1 VRKKTLTGAGEPQ
14 SLLTNGFIPDFFYIV
29 QQLIFPIANM
39 KDAKILIA
47 DDDETLCYL
56 LKEELVNE
64 GYRVDVV
71 YDGKFAI
78 EKLKSIP
85 YDIILLDL
93 EMKEVHGETV
103 LEYVMEN
110 HPSTQIIVLTAK
122 SDVRTAIDC
131 IKKGA
136 YDFITKPYEFG
147 QLCVTIERAMEHKDL
162 IVKNKILSSKVSQA
176 YAGSIVGE
184 SEAIKDVI
192 RLAEKA
198 ARSDSNILLEGET
211 GTGKELFAEFIHK
224 NSERASKP
232 FVAINCASLPDQLIE
247 SELFGY
253 EKGAFTDAKTSK
265 QGLVEIADGGT
276 LFLDEIGELSL
287 TLQPKLLRFLENG
300 EFRRIG
306 GVSNLKSNVRVI
318 GATNKN
324 LMEEAENK
332 NFRRDLLFRLNVITL
347 TIPPLRERQ
356 NDVLLLA
363 EYFLRKKSPVRSVK
377 KLSDS
382 ARQALLRY
390 NFPGNVRE
398 LEHMIE
404 RAIIFSDGNVI
415 EPKDLNIP
423 KDDFD
428 FSKFSEDDGDFPT
441 LEELEKIHIKKAL
454 DKFQWNREN
463 TARALGISQ
472 KTLYSKIIKYKLK

>member
-1 VRKKTLTGAGEPQ
+1 
-14 SLLTNGFIPDFFYIV
+14 
-29 QQLIFPIANM
+29 M
-39 KDAKILIA
+39 KDYRILIA

-64 GYRVDVV
+64 GYNVEVV
-71 YDGKFAI
+71 YDGKDAI
-78 EKLKSIP
+78 ESFKKRQ
-85 YDIILLDL
+85 YDVLLLDL
-93 EMKEVHGETV
+93 EMREVHGEKV
-103 LEYVMEN
+103 LNYVKEN

-122 SDVRTAIDC
+122 SDIRTAIDC
-131 IKKGA
+131 IKRGA

-147 QLCVTIERAMEHKDL
+147 QLCVTIERAIEHKNL
-162 IVKNKILSSKVSQA
+162 ILRNKILSSKIEA
-176 YAGSIVGE
+176 DRTNIIGE
-184 SEAIKDVI
+184 SESIKNVI
-192 RLAEKA
+192 RLAERA
-198 ARSDSNILLEGET
+198 AKSDSNILLEGET

-224 NSERASKP
+224 NSSRADKP

-265 QGLVEIADGGT
+265 QGLVEIANGGT

-306 GVSNLKSNVRVI
+306 GVTTLTSSVRVI

-324 LMEEAENK
+324 LMEEAEKK

-363 EYFLRKKSPVRSVK
+363 EYFLQKKSPIRNTK
-377 KLSDS
+377 KLSEE
-382 ARQALLRY
+382 AKRELLRY

-404 RAIIFSDGNVI
+404 RAIIFSDGDTI
-415 EPKDLNIP
+415 YPKDLNIP

-428 FSKFSEDDGDFPT
+428 FANYVRDDGTIMT
-441 LEELEKIHIKKAL
+441 LEEVEKIHIKKAL
-454 DKFQWNREN
+454 DAFNWNREN

-472 KTLYSKIIKYKLK
+472 KTLYSKIIKYRLK